1 MKIDLIRNNGIVTLI
16 PGENITTANVN
27 DLAGRI
33 ESLISNENYNIAIDF
48 GSKTDCLCA
57 QAIGIFLSVSAAAG
71 EKGGGLYLLNVT
83 NRLLSLFQIS
93 NIREKLNIFDS
104 MEDLERWIVSRGGVS
119 EGIGSTSSR
128 GNILIVDDERNQ
140 LELLRVF
147 IEEEGYRTFLASDGI
162 EAKVQMNRFP
172 IDLIIL
178 DIRMPN
184 MNGIEFMKI
193 IKKEKRDV
201 KVIIVTAHKSFEYAV
216 EALRNR
222 ADDFITKPYNP
233 EELKTRI
240 KECLENIGEKAKRF
254 KTFSPLNLLAS

>member
-1 MKIDLIRNNGIVTLI
+1 MKIDLVRNNGIVTLI
-16 PGENITTANVN
+16 PRENITTANVN

-33 ESLISNENYNIAIDF
+33 ESLIGNENYNIAIDF

-57 QAIGIFLSVSAAAG
+57 QAIGMFLSVSATAEG
-71 EKGGGLYLLNVT
+71 KGGGLYLLNVT

-104 MEDLERWIVSRGGVS
+104 REDLERWVISRCGAAAKGFS
-119 EGIGSTSSR
+119 PEKK
-128 GNILIVDDERNQ
+128 GNILIVDDEKNQ
-140 LELLRVF
+140 LELLRSF
-147 IEEEGYRTFLASDGI
+147 IEGEGYRTFLASDGM

-172 IDLIIL
+172 IDLILL

-193 IKKEKRDV
+193 VKKEKRDV

-216 EALRNR
+216 EALRSR
-222 ADDFITKPYNP
+222 ADDFLTKPYNP
-233 EELKTRI
+233 EELKERI
-240 KECLENIGEKAKRF
+240 RECLVK
-254 KTFSPLNLLAS
+254 